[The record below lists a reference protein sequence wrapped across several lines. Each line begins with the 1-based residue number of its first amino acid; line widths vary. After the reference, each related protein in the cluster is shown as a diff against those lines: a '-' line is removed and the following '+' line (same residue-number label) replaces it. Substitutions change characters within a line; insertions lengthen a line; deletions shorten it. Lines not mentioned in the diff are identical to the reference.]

1 MTAPN
6 LNWIADYI
14 CGIADDMLR
23 DVYVR
28 GKYRNVILPRT
39 VLWRARRGAG
49 AHQAVVLGMT
59 ASLDAAG
66 IANQDAAP
74 RQAAGWG
81 FHSTLKSAL
90 RDLHARVRSQQLRA
104 NFMDEFRNQI
114 PCLDRADVHVWGVK
128 ALQVL
133 EGVGW

>member
-1 MTAPN
+1 MRPAAFPRATPRLHDMTAPN

-66 IANQDAAP
+66 IANQDTAP
-74 RQAAGWG
+74 GRRPGGA
-81 FHSTLKSAL
+81 STA
-90 RDLHARVRSQQLRA
+90 
-104 NFMDEFRNQI
+104 
-114 PCLDRADVHVWGVK
+114 P
-128 ALQVL
+128 
-133 EGVGW
+133 